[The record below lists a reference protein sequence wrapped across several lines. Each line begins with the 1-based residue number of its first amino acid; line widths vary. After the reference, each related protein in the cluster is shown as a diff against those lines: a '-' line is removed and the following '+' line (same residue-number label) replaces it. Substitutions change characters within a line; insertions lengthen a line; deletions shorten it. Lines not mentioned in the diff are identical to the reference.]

1 MNILSLLVAAE
12 TVKAR
17 SEWVVKTFPIFKLI
31 VVIAILICAVF
42 MIVSVMLQQGNTN
55 GMTGI
60 TGDSSDTF
68 YNRNKGKSMQGLIK
82 KLTIIDAFLI
92 LGLCLVY
99 LVLNTIYSGGLV

>member
-1 MNILSLLVAAE
+1 MNIMNFLAEE

-17 SEWVVKTFPIFKLI
+17 AEWIVNSFPIIKLI
-31 VVIAILICAVF
+31 VVIAILICSVF
-42 MIVSVMLQQGNTN
+42 MIIAMMLQQGNTN

-68 YNRNKGKSMQGLIK
+68 YNRNKGQSMQGKIK
-82 KLTIIDAFLI
+82 KLTIINSIVI
-92 LGLCLVY
+92 LVLCLVY